1 MTALTEN
8 HKHVLE
14 SRLRSIDNLL
24 RELEWRVQ
32 PVCAESVFEDKI
44 ADLTYE
50 KRRIVF
56 DWIAEVRGLMKSI
69 IECKGIVVAPSTAS
83 AAWLLRSNVDVM
95 LSVVDELRPDRMR
108 GYGEL
113 SADAC
118 RELDE
123 ILPALQQVLSKLT
136 DALC

>member
-8 HKHVLE
+8 HQHVLE

-24 RELEWRVQ
+24 RELERRVQ
-32 PVCAESVFEDKI
+32 PVCPESVFEDEI
-44 ADLTYE
+44 SDWTDE

-56 DWIAEVRGLMKSI
+56 DWIAEVRALMKSI
-69 IECKGIVVAPSTAS
+69 MERKGIEAAPSTAG
-83 AAWLLRSNVDVM
+83 AAWLLRSSADVM
-95 LSVVDELRPDRMR
+95 LSVVDELRPERMR

-113 SADAC
+113 SADAS

-123 ILPALQQVLSKLT
+123 IVSALRQVLSEAKK
-136 DALC
+136 AFC

>member
-1 MTALTEN
+1 MTALREN

-24 RELEWRVQ
+24 RELERRVQ
-32 PVCAESVFEDKI
+32 PVCPESVFEDEI
-44 ADLTYE
+44 SDWTDE

-56 DWIAEVRGLMKSI
+56 DWIAEVRALMKAI
-69 IECKGIVVAPSTAS
+69 MERKGVVVAPSTAG
-83 AAWLLRSNVDVM
+83 AAWLLRSSVDVM
-95 LSVVDELRPDRMR
+95 LSVVDELRPHRMR

-113 SADAC
+113 SAEAG

-123 ILPALQQVLSKLT
+123 IVSDLRHVLSKAT
-136 DALC
+136 DAPC